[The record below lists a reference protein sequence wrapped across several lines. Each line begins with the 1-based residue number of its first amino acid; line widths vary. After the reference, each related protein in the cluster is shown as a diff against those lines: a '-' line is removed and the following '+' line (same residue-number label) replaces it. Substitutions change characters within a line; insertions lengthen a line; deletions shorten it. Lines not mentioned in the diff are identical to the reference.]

1 MRRNAASGDITYS
14 PDDMLLFRESPF
26 ACWMERLTL
35 ENPDHGIAPDTVIQ
49 GDRHVFATGRQ
60 CVLSSTCGAQ
70 GMPWQEFITA
80 SGAPPANA
88 PAPRTRGE
96 ALHTRSADAM
106 SIAVHASEQ
115 QRANATLNAMQQGAG
130 CIANAQLTVGP
141 LSAPVDLLLRVSG
154 ASDFGNYL
162 YMPCDTQGH
171 LRRQRAFRLAC
182 AADLLSSLQ
191 GVLPPQMLVLQEG
204 EPVETLQSA
213 DHIVLYR
220 EVRKRFLKAQLAFRK
235 HCMPDP
241 TESSHFGR
249 WTRCAQDILKHRAAA
264 ALAARGAAVVHA
276 LDRAVGKAP

>member
-1 MRRNAASGDITYS
+1 MRRNAASGEITYTC
-14 PDDMLLFRESPF
+14 DDMLLFRESPF

-35 ENPDHGIAPDTVIQ
+35 ENPDHGIAPDSALHS
-49 GDRHVFATGRQ
+49 DRNTATGGQ
-60 CVLSSTCGAQ
+60 PCVLLSTRGAQ

-80 SGAPPANA
+80 SGTPAGAPL
-88 PAPRTRGE
+88 PRTRE
-96 ALHTRSADAM
+96 APLYARGDDVL
-106 SIAVHASEQ
+106 SIPVHASEQ
-115 QRANATLNAMQQGAG
+115 QRANASLNAMQQGAA

-141 LSAPVDLLLRVSG
+141 VSAPVDLLLRVSG

-171 LRRQRAFRLAC
+171 LRRQRAFHLAC

-191 GVLPPQMLVLQEG
+191 GVLPPQMLVLQDG